1 MLRQQIMIIL
11 VESEYKVK
19 RLEVEYVGDNRQLM
33 HFTLISGVFFYIT
46 VVMFLKCVGS
56 LRLVRLKLF
65 SARRH

>member
-19 RLEVEYVGDNRQLM
+19 CLEVEYAKNAISRGRLLM

-46 VVMFLKCVGS
+46 IVMFLKCVGS
-56 LRLVRLKLF
+56 LRFVRM
-65 SARRH
+65 

>member
-33 HFTLISGVFFYIT
+33 HFTLISVFFVT
-46 VVMFLKCVGS
+46 L
-56 LRLVRLKLF
+56 LL
-65 SARRH
+65 